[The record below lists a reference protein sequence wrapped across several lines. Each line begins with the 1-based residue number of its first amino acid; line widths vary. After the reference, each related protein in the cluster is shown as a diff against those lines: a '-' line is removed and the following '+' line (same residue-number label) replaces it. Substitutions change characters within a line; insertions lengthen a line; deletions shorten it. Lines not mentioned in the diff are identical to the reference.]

1 MKKIIPVFAALML
14 AFGSSAYSQA
24 SKAPQPKP
32 SVAGAAHDL
41 KNNPDLY
48 GIYAGTLPSASG
60 SGIEVTMILRPDS
73 TYTVLYHYIAQE
85 EDDVTSGTFR
95 LDKAKGIVKLDAKDL
110 PPYYRIDKNRLTQ
123 LDMEGDPITG
133 ELADDY
139 VLLKK

>member
-1 MKKIIPVFAALML
+1 MKKIIPVFAVIML
-14 AFGSSAYSQA
+14 AFGSNAYSQA
-24 SKAPQPKP
+24 SKAPRPEP

-95 LDKAKGIVKLDAKDL
+95 RDKDKGIVKLDAKDL
-110 PPYYRIDKNRLTQ
+110 PPYYRIGKDRLTQ
-123 LDMEGDPITG
+123 LDMEGNPITG